1 MRSRVSAGA
10 RHNLSRLGQ
19 SSTPTSEPAL
29 TVSRKASWIWSTNR
43 IISNLTRLG
52 YGFDY
57 RLRAPSIHLRR
68 LAAGGGKVGTSEQ
81 SAILSETI
89 SDLDHLLI
97 AASPPSAG
105 SSGIE
110 R

>member
-1 MRSRVSAGA
+1 MRSRVSAGTP
-10 RHNLSRLGQ
+10 HNLSLLGKF
-19 SSTPTSEPAL
+19 STPMSEPDL

-68 LAAGGGKVGTSEQ
+68 LAEGPGEVGARDQ
-81 SAILSETI
+81 SAILFESI
-89 SDLDHLLI
+89 SDLNHLLI
-97 AASPPSAG
+97 AA
-105 SSGIE
+105 
-110 R
+110 